1 MVQETDVWGQPR
13 VLPGRA
19 EQNKDLQGI
28 RARTLIMVFPQK
40 TPAAKKILE
49 WSPSPKEA
57 LQRSIELN
65 DRYELDGRDPNGYV
79 GCMWSICGVHDMG
92 WKERPVFGKI
102 QEQEHDFDEFAGEKQ
117 HHFGKLVVRTYEDFM
132 ENAIGGVVTRA
143 SKDLARWAAE
153 VPQNWHGCQVLELGS
168 GCGLVSSALLQMG
181 ASVIATDL
189 AEILPHLRYNLSLN
203 DCEGCADWHVQAL
216 NWGSLSETCP
226 QMLQGHHGKAEVTRI
241 KSQKSLDAEDR
252 SALRAKMRHDGAD
265 AIFAANCV
273 YSRDTVE
280 MFLST
285 LQGLSG
291 PQTLA
296 LMCGVPVPPAIHGD
310 VSIIDELLGA
320 LPCFFDSY
328 LLEVPGEA
336 DGVLG
341 ELRSASDS
349 KDSNDQNFSPL
360 ATELGGARGLTAAA
374 LADGIWLFKL
384 PGSPCPSW
392 ARPLLV
398 LPSISG

>member
-1 MVQETDVWGQPR
+1 MAD
-13 VLPGRA
+13 
-19 EQNKDLQGI
+19 
-28 RARTLIMVFPQK
+28 
-40 TPAAKKILE
+40 
-49 WSPSPKEA
+49 
-57 LQRSIELN
+57 
-65 DRYELDGRDPNGYV
+65 
-79 GCMWSICGVHDMG
+79 
-92 WKERPVFGKI
+92 

-216 NWGSLSETCP
+216 NWGSLS
-226 QMLQGHHGKAEVTRI
+226 
-241 KSQKSLDAEDR
+241 DR